1 MKDNELFRKEA
12 LYHQRHHWLGKAL
25 LLRGMPVW
33 LIITFT
39 LFFIAIALIVLV
51 KGEYNRRVN
60 VRGEIFSLQQTVNIL
75 APQQGR
81 INKSYVEIGNKVV
94 KGAPIYE
101 LDISRDTQSGNL
113 SQKSKISIN
122 QQVSLTNNIIGKLKE
137 NKKIN
142 IDKLTHQLTE
152 YKKSYN
158 NTKALVE
165 NSLNGVKDMQQS
177 MKNYDDYLKRG
188 LISKEQSY
196 NQRYLFY
203 QQQSSWQNMNS
214 QLIQEGLQIINLE
227 SEITSTS
234 TDFDNRI
241 SEYELKLSEF
251 SRMLAEVDANGT
263 LVITAPVTG
272 KVENMAFTEGQMFS
286 LGDSLA
292 QILPGDKQYY
302 QLMLW
307 LPNHS
312 LPFVRAGDKVNIRY
326 DAYPYEKFGQF
337 SGEIT
342 SLSQVPATESEMMS
356 YRGSYPATTQQSK
369 EAFYKTIVAIH
380 DKTLKFDNKTLP
392 ISNGMSAEVTLFLEK
407 RPLYQWILSPYY
419 DIKRSLGGPVHE

>member
-25 LLRGMPVW
+25 LLKGIPAW
-33 LIITFT
+33 IIISCTI
-39 LFFIAIALIVLV
+39 LFISIIFIALI
-51 KGEYNRRVN
+51 KGEYTRRVN
-60 VRGEIFSLQQTVNIL
+60 VKGEVFSQQQTVNLI

-81 INKSYVEIGNKVV
+81 VTKNYVKAGDEIT
-94 KGAPIYE
+94 KGSPIYE
-101 LDISRDTQSGNL
+101 LDIGRNTQLGNL
-113 SQKSKISIN
+113 SESSKLSIK
-122 QQVSLTNNIIGKLKE
+122 QQITLTNDIINKLKE

-142 IDKLTHQLTE
+142 IEKLTQQLIE

-158 NTKALVE
+158 NTQLLVK
-165 NSLNGVKDMQQS
+165 NSSHGVKDMKES
-177 MKNYDDYLKRG
+177 MKNYDEYLKRG
-188 LISKEQSY
+188 LISKEQAY

-203 QQQSSWQNMNS
+203 QQQSSWQSMNS
-214 QLIQEGLQIINLE
+214 QLIQENLQIINLE
-227 SEITSTS
+227 SEIISTS
-234 TDFDNRI
+234 VDFDNRI

-251 SRMLAEVDANGT
+251 NRMLAEVEANGT
-263 LVITAPVTG
+263 LLITAPVTG
-272 KVENMAFTEGQMFS
+272 KIENMTLTEGQMFS

-292 QILPGDKQYY
+292 QILPGDQQYY

-312 LPFVRAGDKVNIRY
+312 IPFVNVGDKVNIRY

-342 SLSQVPATESEMMS
+342 SLSRVPATDSEMMS
-356 YRGSYPATTQQSK
+356 YKSSHSTAPQQSK
-369 EAFYKTIVAIH
+369 EAFYKTIVKLN
-380 DKTLKFDNKTLP
+380 DQVLYFDNKTLP
-392 ISNGMSAEVTLFLEK
+392 IGNGMSAEVTLFLEK

-419 DIKRSLGGPVHE
+419 DIKRSLGGPVNG

>member
-25 LLRGMPVW
+25 LLKGIPLW
-33 LIITFT
+33 IIVTCT
-39 LFFIAIALIVLV
+39 VTFIAISLIALI
-51 KGEYNRRVN
+51 KGEYTRRVN
-60 VRGEIFSLQQTVNIL
+60 VKGEIFSQQQTVTIL

-81 INKSYVEIGNKVV
+81 IAKNYVKIGEAV
-94 KGAPIYE
+94 KKGMPIYA

-113 SQKSKISIN
+113 SENSKVSIN
-122 QQVSLTNNIIGKLKE
+122 QQILLTNNIINKLKE

-142 IDKLTHQLTE
+142 IDKLTQQLVE
-152 YKKSYN
+152 YKKSYD
-158 NTKALVE
+158 NTKLLVGK
-165 NSLNGVKDMQQS
+165 SLHGLKEMQES
-177 MKNYDDYLKRG
+177 MKNYDEYLKRG

-203 QQQSSWQNMNS
+203 QQQSSWQSMNS
-214 QLIQEGLQIINLE
+214 QLIQESLQIINLE

-234 TDFDNRI
+234 ADFDNRI

-251 SRMLAEVDANGT
+251 NRMLAEVDANDR
-263 LVITAPVTG
+263 LIITSPVAG
-272 KVENMAFTEGQMFS
+272 KIENLAFTEGQMFS

-292 QILPGDKQYY
+292 QILPGEQQHY

-312 LPFVRAGDKVNIRY
+312 VPFVRPGDKVNIRY
-326 DAYPYEKFGQF
+326 DAYPYQKFGQF

-342 SLSQVPATESEMMS
+342 SLSRVPATDSEMMS
-356 YRGSYPATTQQSK
+356 YKGSSPVTAQQSK
-369 EAFYKTIVAIH
+369 EAYYKTIV
-380 DKTLKFDNKTLP
+380 TLSDQVLNFEDRRLP
-392 ISNGMSAEVTLFLEK
+392 IGNGMSAEVTLFLEK

-419 DIKRSLGGPVHE
+419 DIKRSLGGPVNG